1 MPPIRQYAVVP
12 ILALLENSVKDI
24 PLCHNMICLLI
35 QVIHFIRIGY
45 LLEKLERFYIKIS
58 FFLHLH
64 FSVSFTTWILYDAGV
79 EKVNT

>member
-45 LLEKLERFYIKIS
+45 LLEGLERFDIKIS
-58 FFLHLH
+58 FF
-64 FSVSFTTWILYDAGV
+64 FTSLFFCFIHNMDFV
-79 EKVNT
+79 